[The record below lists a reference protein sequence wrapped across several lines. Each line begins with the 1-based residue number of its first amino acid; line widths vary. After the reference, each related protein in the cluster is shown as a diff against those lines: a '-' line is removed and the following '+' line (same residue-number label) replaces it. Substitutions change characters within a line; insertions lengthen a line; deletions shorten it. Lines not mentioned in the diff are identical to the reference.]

1 MRSYWT
7 KDKQNSKKRPC
18 AHLNV
23 CHPRSKTVHSR
34 ATDFSSFRNVLG
46 VTKVQTVTH
55 LGFLL
60 YWGLLVRN
68 SVLDSPLLVEASS
81 ETRHFVPL
89 RLKTVHSVSVII
101 LPCGKAKSCHLKMWS
116 SDVTIPSLI
125 LIVYG
130 SGPDLLSM
138 VAFTRT
144 LSPSRNGCADPFHVA
159 PSVAMIG
166 LPCSPLCLVKWD
178 PAEFVGDS

>member
-1 MRSYWT
+1 M
-7 KDKQNSKKRPC
+7 
-18 AHLNV
+18 
-23 CHPRSKTVHSR
+23 
-34 ATDFSSFRNVLG
+34 
-46 VTKVQTVTH
+46 
-55 LGFLL
+55 
-60 YWGLLVRN
+60 
-68 SVLDSPLLVEASS
+68 
-81 ETRHFVPL
+81 
-89 RLKTVHSVSVII
+89 SVII

-125 LIVYG
+125 LIVNG

-144 LSPSRNGCADPFHVA
+144 LSPSRNGCPDPFHVA

-178 PAEFVGDS
+178 PAGLVGDSSAGALPVNHRIVIWGCWSICQQETTVTTKTTSLECAVPLEPSNFFILSFKHCLTSMDYMPFLVNRCPK

>member
-1 MRSYWT
+1 M
-7 KDKQNSKKRPC
+7 
-18 AHLNV
+18 
-23 CHPRSKTVHSR
+23 
-34 ATDFSSFRNVLG
+34 
-46 VTKVQTVTH
+46 
-55 LGFLL
+55 
-60 YWGLLVRN
+60 RN

-89 RLKTVHSVSVII
+89 RLKTGFY
-101 LPCGKAKSCHLKMWS
+101 LACTACRS
-116 SDVTIPSLI
+116 SFSLVGRQSHVMSFEDVTIPSLI

-144 LSPSRNGCADPFHVA
+144 LSPSRNGRADPFNVA

-166 LPCSPLCLVKWD
+166 LPCSPLCLVK
-178 PAEFVGDS
+178 